1 MKQSFQ
7 LQTVTVVFAFY
18 KREKVFKTFQGMK
31 QSFQLQSV
39 TVIFAYHMQLFIIV
53 MKVFKTLKQSFQIQT
68 VSVVFVIAV
77 HRFIQ
82 WLIKNGFFS
91 TRVGFWE
98 KARNRLLH
106 CFCVFFPSCRF
117 PSVVGASFGSSHNA
131 NVCFML
137 LLTLQRERDI
147 KCLSQSHRCT
157 TRNSF
162 IS

>member
-68 VSVVFVIAV
+68 VSVAFVIAV

-82 WLIKNGFFS
+82 WLIKNGFFPLELDS
-91 TRVGFWE
+91 GKKHGTDSCTAFVSSSPHADFHQ
-98 KARNRLLH
+98 LLEQALAPPTMPMFVL
-106 CFCVFFPSCRF
+106 CCC
-117 PSVVGASFGSSHNA
+117 
-131 NVCFML
+131 
-137 LLTLQRERDI
+137 
-147 KCLSQSHRCT
+147 
-157 TRNSF
+157 
-162 IS
+162 